1 MKAPKSLSGTI
12 RNKSSITIL
21 ITAAVLMLLISGI
34 QQNYARKQ
42 IRNNLERNA
51 EMELII
57 RSIDVKHSLE
67 DVTLA
72 LRNRSWELEQFLP
85 YPDSLFDVTR
95 RIVEENP
102 NFAGCCIAMVPNYYP
117 EKGRLF
123 EPYTLRRGEV
133 IETFQLASEEHDYS
147 KNPNFILA
155 AENDTSFWSEPYHD
169 EDDPKVTLITYTFPI
184 YDAYGDM
191 AAVVGVDLNT
201 AWIGE
206 LLNARHMFPSSYNLL
221 LSGEGRLIFSLP
233 NSEVKHKDVEQI
245 MGLINDSTAEHTVSA
260 SGRVT
265 IYSFID
271 WEDHAKGSV
280 YYHTPNSIRPW
291 SIAVINYDDEVF
303 GPLLKMRWINLL
315 LTLAGLLILAF
326 IIQRSAR
333 NISKLQQANLEREHI
348 DSELNIA
355 RNIQMSM
362 LPKSDETAL
371 RDDCNIVGWLE
382 PAKLVGGDLYSYLI
396 RDEKLFFCIGDV
408 SGKGIPAALVM
419 AVANALFRSVSAHES
434 NPARIMQALNEIGCQ
449 RNEQNMFVTFF
460 IGVLDLPT
468 GKLRYCNA
476 GHEKPFVIGK
486 EVSPLPAKPHLPLGV
501 MDDLIYTVQETVL
514 QPGESL
520 FLYTDGLTEAK
531 NESHKL
537 FGVKRI
543 EKGLQ
548 DCVKNESITPKKLIQ
563 TMTNRV
569 NAFVDGAEQSDDL
582 TLLAVQY
589 TPQEKPLVFRESLT
603 LNNKVSE
610 ISKLN
615 AFVKS
620 ATAALNMENGLANRI
635 KLAVEE
641 AVTNVIDYAYPNG
654 TEGKIDITIEADEN
668 RIRFILT
675 DSGAEFDPTSVSKA
689 DTTLSINER
698 PIGGLGVFLV
708 RNLMDSINYERIK
721 GKNILRMEKRYV
733 GHIVKT

>member
-1 MKAPKSLSGTI
+1 MKKPKISSATI
-12 RNKSSITIL
+12 SQIAIL

-57 RSIDVKHSLE
+57 KSIDVKHSLE

-72 LRNRSWELEQFLP
+72 LRNRSWEFEQFLP

-102 NFAGCCIAMVPNYYP
+102 NFAGCCIAMIPNYYP

-133 IETFQLASEEHDYS
+133 IETFQLASEEEHDYS

-155 AENDTSFWSEPYHD
+155 AENDTSFWSEPYQD
-169 EDDPKVTLITYTFPI
+169 EDDLNVRLITYTFPI
-184 YDAYGDM
+184 YDVYGDM
-191 AAVVGVDLNT
+191 VAVVGIDLNT
-201 AWIGE
+201 EWIGK
-206 LLNARHMFPSSYNLL
+206 LLNSRHMFPSSYNLL
-221 LSGEGRLIFSLP
+221 LSGEGRLIYSP
-233 NSEVKHKDVEQI
+233 MDEIRHKDVNQV
-245 MGLINDSTAEHTVSA
+245 MGLINDSTAKHTVSA

-265 IYSFID
+265 IFSFID
-271 WEDHAKGSV
+271 WEDRAKGSV
-280 YYHTPNSIRPW
+280 YYQTPNSIRPW

-303 GPLLKMRWINLL
+303 APLIKMQWRNLL
-315 LTLAGLLILAF
+315 LTLAALLILAF
-326 IIQRSAR
+326 IIQRSVR
-333 NISKLQQANLEREHI
+333 SLSKLQQANLEREHI
-348 DSELNIA
+348 ESELNIA

-362 LPKSDETAL
+362 LPMTETATL
-371 RDDCNIVGWLE
+371 RDDCNIAGLLE
-382 PAKLVGGDLYSYLI
+382 PAKMVGGDLYSYLI

-408 SGKGIPAALVM
+408 SGKGVPAALVM
-419 AVANALFRSVSAHES
+419 AVANAQFRSISAHET

-449 RNEQNMFVTFF
+449 RNEQNMFITFI

-468 GKLRYCNA
+468 GRLRYCNA

-486 EVSPLPAKPHLPLGV
+486 EAKLLPAKPHLPLGV
-501 MDDLIYTVQETVL
+501 MDDMIYTAQETVL

-531 NESHKL
+531 SESHEL
-537 FGVKRI
+537 FGIKRI

-548 DCVKNESITPKKLIQ
+548 DCIRNESVAPEKLIH

-569 NAFVDGAEQSDDL
+569 NGFVDGAEQSDDL
-582 TLLAVQY
+582 TMLAIQY

-603 LNNKVSE
+603 LKNKVSE

-615 AFVKS
+615 AFVQS
-620 ATAALNMENGLANRI
+620 ATTTLNMEKGLANRI

-641 AVTNVIDYAYPNG
+641 AATNVINYAYPNG
-654 TEGKIDITIEADEN
+654 IEGNIEITIEADES

-675 DSGAEFDPTSVSKA
+675 DSGAEFDPTGVSKA

-733 GHIVKT
+733 GQIVKT

>member
-1 MKAPKSLSGTI
+1 MDKPNNTSKSV
-12 RNKSSITIL
+12 RNKSNLAIL

-34 QQNYARKQ
+34 QQNYARKE
-42 IRNNLERNA
+42 IRKNLEHNA

-57 RSIDVKHSLE
+57 KSINVKHSLE
-67 DVTLA
+67 DVALA
-72 LRNRSWELEQFLP
+72 LRNRSWEFEQFLP
-85 YPDSLFDVTR
+85 YPDSLFAVTR

-133 IETFQLASEEHDYS
+133 IETFQLASEEEHDYS

-155 AENDTSFWSEPYHD
+155 AENDSSFWSEPYHD
-169 EDDPKVTLITYTFPI
+169 EDDPNVTLITYTFPI
-184 YDAYGDM
+184 YDSYGDM
-191 AAVVGVDLNT
+191 AAVVGIDLNT
-201 AWIGE
+201 EWIGK
-206 LLNARHMFPSSYNLL
+206 LLNSRHMFPSSYNLL
-221 LSGEGRLIFSLP
+221 LSGEGRLIYTL
-233 NSEVKHKDVEQI
+233 KGMTKYKDVDQI
-245 MGLINDSTAEHTVSA
+245 MDLINDSTAKHTVGA

-265 IYSFID
+265 IFSFVD
-271 WEDHAKGSV
+271 WEDHTKGSV
-280 YYHTPNSIRPW
+280 YYSTPNSIHPW
-291 SIAVINYDDEVF
+291 RIAVVNYDDEVF
-303 GPLLKMRWINLL
+303 GSLIKMQWRNLL
-315 LTLAGLLILAF
+315 LTLVGLLILAF
-326 IIQRSAR
+326 IIQRSAK
-333 NISKLQQANLEREHI
+333 NLAKLQQANLEREHI

-371 RDDCNIVGWLE
+371 RDDCNIVGLLE

-408 SGKGIPAALVM
+408 SGKGVPAALVM

-449 RNEQNMFVTFF
+449 RNEQNMFVTSI

-486 EVSPLPAKPHLPLGV
+486 EVKPLPAKPHLPLGV
-501 MDDLIYTVQETVL
+501 MDDVIYTAQETLL

-520 FLYTDGLTEAK
+520 FLYTDGLTEAM
-531 NESHKL
+531 NESHEL

-548 DCVKNESITPKKLIQ
+548 DCIKNESIAPEKLIQ

-582 TLLAVQY
+582 TLLAIQY
-589 TPQEKPLVFRESLT
+589 TPQEKPLVFRENLT

-615 AFVKS
+615 AFVQS
-620 ATAALNMENGLANRI
+620 ATAALNMEKGLANRI

-641 AVTNVIDYAYPNG
+641 AVTNIIDYAYPNG
-654 TEGKIDITIEADEN
+654 IEGSIDITIEADEN
-668 RIRFILT
+668 RICFIIT
-675 DSGAEFDPTSVSKA
+675 DSGAEFDPTGVSKA
-689 DTTLSINER
+689 DTTLSVDDR

-708 RNLMDSINYERIK
+708 RNLMDSINYERTD
-721 GKNILRMEKRYV
+721 GKNVLRMEKRFA
-733 GHIVKT
+733 